1 MDLTSEYIDVVLQ
14 SKLIQELWVPSM
26 FQLVSDKKKRSLYWL
41 GQRIYNDHDGDLSS
55 IKDKVLWVP
64 QGGEIFSAICVYHDK
79 CYLGW
84 ESKKRVEFND
94 KIMNSMYSTLREE
107 RTRYANWDL
116 FFNSR
121 EKRDLYYFFKYI
133 EGRDFP
139 GISLLST
146 N

>member
-1 MDLTSEYIDVVLQ
+1 MDLTSEYIDAVLQ
-14 SKLIQELWVPSM
+14 SKLIQELWVPSIL
-26 FQLVSDKKKRSLYWL
+26 QLVSDKKKRNLYWL
-41 GQRIYNDHDGDLSS
+41 GQRIYNDYNGDLLP
-55 IKDKVLWVP
+55 IKNKVLWVP

-79 CYLGW
+79 RYLEW

-94 KIMNSMYSTLREE
+94 KIMNSMYSVLREE

-116 FFNSR
+116 FFKSR